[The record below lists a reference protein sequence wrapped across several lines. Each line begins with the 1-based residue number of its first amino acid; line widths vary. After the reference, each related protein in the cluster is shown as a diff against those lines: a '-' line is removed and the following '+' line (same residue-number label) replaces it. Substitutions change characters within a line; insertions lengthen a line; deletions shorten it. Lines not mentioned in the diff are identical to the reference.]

1 MTDTPDLAL
10 YEGGRKSLGLAYG
23 LWFFL
28 GLFGAHRF
36 YTRAGKTGWI
46 MLALHIGGWVLLAI
60 AFYTHSETTTQS
72 YETAFGVG
80 SMTETTMH
88 GGGGL
93 LAVLGQAMRGAAWVW
108 CRGWCAAGTPASPP
122 VSACAPADYFA
133 SSASRDSQ
141 SLPRCAAATRGLP

>member
-46 MLALHIGGWVLLAI
+46 MLALHVGGWVLLAI

-80 SMTETTMH
+80 SMTEVTMN
-88 GGGGL
+88 GGGGI

-108 CRGWCAAGTPASPP
+108 WLIDIFLVPGLVRRWNLRLASGLGLRAG
-122 VSACAPADYFA
+122 
-133 SSASRDSQ
+133 
-141 SLPRCAAATRGLP
+141 

>member
-108 CRGWCAAGTPASPP
+108 WLIDIVLVPGLVRRWNTRLAAG
-122 VSACAPADYFA
+122 
-133 SSASRDSQ
+133 
-141 SLPRCAAATRGLP
+141 LGLRAG